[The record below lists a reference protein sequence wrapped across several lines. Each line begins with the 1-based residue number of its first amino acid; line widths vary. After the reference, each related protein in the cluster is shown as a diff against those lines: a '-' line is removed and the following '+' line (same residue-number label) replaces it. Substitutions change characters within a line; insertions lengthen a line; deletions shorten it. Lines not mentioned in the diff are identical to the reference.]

1 MLYYKWIA
9 GLVVI
14 IAACV
19 GIYFWAEWE
28 KARFD
33 ASLPEPPPAAE
44 HSAEDAGRE
53 HVHSHEGHRH
63 EAAKPHRHQHAGGGS
78 HGSHRGPIG
87 KPLPA
92 EMQARIEALVQS
104 YLDSGPLTEAR
115 EAELEEAGLAII
127 MEGRTLKET
136 VQFLEEHGRYSNA
149 LAERLS
155 PYRAFQYLMKIDVRH
170 NFIAEARVFAKR
182 ALAER
187 GDPDYELRL
196 YLAATEQ
203 DKATAIAA
211 YREILEEE
219 PNLARA
225 RAGLGNSLTYD
236 EPVEAIRHL
245 KQANRLD
252 PTLGL
257 QGLGLAYQRLGQ
269 YDVALDYLKRQIAQD
284 GDYVNH
290 ITWWHMGAIEEGN
303 PLWKPIALTDAAAP
317 VEETG
322 VQRGVEVAPTT
333 RDVSSERHLDFR
345 EESGETSEVSGRSDA
360 AAAAAARAEFEKMRV
375 QARQEL
381 RRFLQGYTA
390 DDRVADEL
398 KTLTNRYD
406 PGRLSRAIETL
417 SEHGSEEGL
426 RRLKRRDPELA
437 EQFER
442 RMNRK
447 Q

>member
-1 MLYYKWIA
+1 MLHYKWIA
-9 GLVVI
+9 GIVLI

-33 ASLPEPPPAAE
+33 ASLPTPPPATEQPAE
-44 HSAEDAGRE
+44 EAARE

-63 EAAKPHRHQHAGGGS
+63 EVVKPHRHQHAGGG
-78 HGSHRGPIG
+78 GGHRPYPRR
-87 KPLPA
+87 KDLPA
-92 EMQARIEALVQS
+92 EMQARLDALVEDF
-104 YLDSGPLTEAR
+104 LDGALTEA
-115 EAELEEAGLAII
+115 ELDEAGLAII
-127 MEGRTLKET
+127 MEGRTLEET

-155 PYRAFQYLMKIDVRH
+155 PYRAFQFLTKVDVRETST
-170 NFIAEARVFAKR
+170 ATGRVLAKR

-187 GDPDYELRL
+187 GDPDFELRL
-196 YLAATEQ
+196 YLARTEP
-203 DKATAIAA
+203 DKATAIAT

-219 PNLARA
+219 PNQARA
-225 RAGLGNSLTYD
+225 LNGLGWRLAYD

-257 QGLGLAYQRLGQ
+257 QGLGVAHERLGQ

-284 GDYVNH
+284 EYVNH
-290 ITWWHMGAIEEGN
+290 FTWMHMHAIEEGD
-303 PLWKPIALTDAAAP
+303 PKWKPIALTDAAAP
-317 VEETG
+317 VEETV
-322 VQRGVEVAPTT
+322 VQRAAEVAPTS

-345 EESGETSEVSGRSDA
+345 EESGAASDVSGRSDA
-360 AAAAAARAEFEKMRV
+360 AADAARAEFEKMRS

-381 RRFLQGYTA
+381 QRFLQGYTA
-390 DDRVADEL
+390 DDRVADEM

-417 SEHGSEEGL
+417 SEHGAEEGL
-426 RRLKRRDPELA
+426 RRLKQRDPELA

-442 RMNRK
+442 HMRRGR
-447 Q
+447 

>member
-1 MLYYKWIA
+1 MLHYKWIA
-9 GLVVI
+9 GIVVI

-33 ASLPEPPPAAE
+33 ASLPEPPPADE
-44 HSAEDAGRE
+44 HPADGAGRE

-63 EAAKPHRHQHAGGGS
+63 AAAKPHRHQHAGGGG
-78 HGSHRGPIG
+78 HGRYIR

-92 EMQARIEALVQS
+92 EMQARIEALTQS
-104 YLDSGPLTEAR
+104 YLDSGPLTAAR
-115 EAELEEAGLAII
+115 KAELDEAGLDIV
-127 MEGRTLKET
+127 MEGRTLEET
-136 VQFLEEHGRYSNA
+136 VQFLEEHKRYSDA
-149 LAERLS
+149 LAKRLS
-155 PYRAFQYLMKIDVRH
+155 PYRAFQFLTKVDVRQH
-170 NFIAEARVFAKR
+170 RTAEARVFAKR

-187 GDPDYELRL
+187 GDPDFELRL
-196 YLAATEQ
+196 YLARTEQ

-211 YREILEEE
+211 YREILKEE
-219 PNLARA
+219 PNQARA
-225 RAGLGNSLTYD
+225 LNGLGNSLAYD
-236 EPVEAIRHL
+236 EPAEAIRHL

-252 PTLGL
+252 PILGL

-269 YDVALDYLKRQIAQD
+269 YDVALDYLKRSIAKD

-290 ITWWHMGAIEEGN
+290 ITWMHMGAIEEGN
-303 PLWKPIALTDAAAP
+303 PRWKPIALTDAAAP

-322 VQRGVEVAPTT
+322 VQRAAEVVSTP
-333 RDVSSERHLDFR
+333 RDASSERHLDFR

-360 AAAAAARAEFEKMRV
+360 AADAARAEFEKMRA

-381 RRFLQGYTA
+381 QRFLQGYTA

-417 SEHGSEEGL
+417 SQHGPEEGMH
-426 RRLKRRDPELA
+426 RLKQSDPELA
-437 EQFER
+437 EQLEQ
-442 RMNRK
+442 RMNRR

>member
-9 GLVVI
+9 GIVVI

-33 ASLPEPPPAAE
+33 ASLPDPPPAAE
-44 HSAEDAGRE
+44 HSVEDAGRE

-63 EAAKPHRHQHAGGGS
+63 EVAKPHRHQHAGGG
-78 HGSHRGPIG
+78 GHRPHRRP
-87 KPLPA
+87 KPFPA
-92 EMQARIEALVQS
+92 EMQARLDALVEDF
-104 YLDSGPLTEAR
+104 LDGALT
-115 EAELEEAGLAII
+115 EAELEEASVDIY
-127 MEGRTLKET
+127 MEGRTLEET

-155 PYRAFQYLMKIDVRH
+155 PYRAFQFLTKVDVRET
-170 NFIAEARVFAKR
+170 NTATGRALAKR

-187 GDPDYELRL
+187 GDPDFELRL
-196 YLAATEQ
+196 YLARTEQ

-219 PNLARA
+219 PNQALALN
-225 RAGLGNSLTYD
+225 GLGFRLAYD

-257 QGLGLAYQRLGQ
+257 GLLGVAHERLGQ
-269 YDVALDYLKRQIAQD
+269 YDVALDYLKQDIAQSE
-284 GDYVNH
+284 YVNH
-290 ITWWHMGAIEEGN
+290 FMWSHMGAIEEGD

-317 VEETG
+317 VEETV
-322 VQRGVEVAPTT
+322 VQRAAEVAPTS
-333 RDVSSERHLDFR
+333 RDVSSERPLDFR
-345 EESGETSEVSGRSDA
+345 EESGAASDVSGRGDA
-360 AAAAAARAEFEKMRV
+360 AADAAARAEFEKMRV

-381 RRFLQGYTA
+381 QRFLQGYSA

-406 PGRLSRAIETL
+406 PGRLSRAIELL

>member
-1 MLYYKWIA
+1 MNRTTL
-9 GLVVI
+9 I
-14 IAACV
+14 IAIGIIIAICT
-19 GIYFWAEWE
+19 GIYLYTEWE

-33 ASLPEPPPAAE
+33 ASLPDPPPAAE

-78 HGSHRGPIG
+78 HRRYPRP
-87 KPLPA
+87 KDLPA
-92 EMQARIEALVQS
+92 EMQARLDALLEDF
-104 YLDSGPLTEAR
+104 LDGSLTEAELG
-115 EAELEEAGLAII
+115 EANLAIF
-127 MEGRTLKET
+127 MEGRTLEET
-136 VQFLEEHGRYSNA
+136 VQFLEELGRYSNA

-155 PYRAFQYLMKIDVRH
+155 PYRAFQFLMKVDVRETST
-170 NFIAEARVFAKR
+170 ATGRVLAKR

-187 GDPDYELRL
+187 GDPDFELRL
-196 YLAATEQ
+196 YLARNAP
-203 DKATAIAA
+203 DKATAIAV

-219 PNLARA
+219 PNQARA
-225 RAGLGNSLTYD
+225 LNGLGHGLAYD
-236 EPVEAIRHL
+236 EPVEAIRHF
-245 KQANRLD
+245 KRANRLD

-257 QGLGLAYQRLGQ
+257 QGLGLAHERLGQ
-269 YDVALDYLKRQIAQD
+269 YDVALDYLKRDIAQEE
-284 GDYVNH
+284 YVNH
-290 ITWWHMGAIEEGN
+290 MTWSHMHAIEEGD
-303 PLWKPIALTDAAAP
+303 PVWKPIALTDAAAP
-317 VEETG
+317 VEETV
-322 VQRGVEVAPTT
+322 VQRAAEVAPTS
-333 RDVSSERHLDFR
+333 RDVSSERPLDVR
-345 EESGETSEVSGRSDA
+345 EESGVASDVSGRGDA

-406 PGRLSRAIETL
+406 PGRLSRAIEML
-417 SEHGSEEGL
+417 SEHGAEEGL